1 MRLTAL
7 FTKQNEYVIMIKQGQ
22 LLEVV
27 NLVAATRRWFDRR
40 RLREMQGN
48 ATPAKRL
55 TGAGILK

>member
-22 LLEVV
+22 LLDVV
-27 NLVAATRRWFDRR
+27 NFVAATRRWFDRR
-40 RLREMQGN
+40 RLREMQWN

-55 TGAGILK
+55 TGTGILK